1 MKAVLQGVAGNVVA
15 TLVTVAMMVIMLSA
29 PSSPVKRKRIQR
41 TLLSDRNGYSSNDIN
56 KTHHSLY
63 LFIDTDSI
71 VT

>member
-56 KTHHSLY
+56 KTRHSLY
-63 LFIDTDSI
+63 VFIDTDSI

>member
-1 MKAVLQGVAGNVVA
+1 MKAVLQGVAGNVIV
-15 TLVTVAMMVIMLSA
+15 TLVIVAMMVIMLSA

-41 TLLSDRNGYSSNDIN
+41 TLLSNRNGYSCSDIS
-56 KTHHSLY
+56 KTRHSLY